1 MLVFRGVTIGDH
13 IPTPAVM
20 VVKMYSNNDS
30 SVAPF
35 RLLSGQKVH
44 PVTMTWLVGMKST
57 IWKLL
62 LLPDLSPSTST
73 WRKLRADGLFAAGA
87 YYSKKSENT
96 HPPMGILQSVDFFLV
111 LSKVFPLYFR
121 GSFCT
126 KLIIVTFRCVT
137 NGSIRFWRLVTFPKP
152 SPLFLKE
159 MASPKEVMKTLIHTP
174 PGIPGIPGPTNL
186 PLVER

>member
-87 YYSKKSENT
+87 NYSKKSET
-96 HPPMGILQSVDFFLV
+96 HILPWEFCNLLTFLLV

-137 NGSIRFWRLVTFPKP
+137 LINLLLLVGYLSKTSPFFLRNGSSQRGHENTWKHWCTGG
-152 SPLFLKE
+152 SQ
-159 MASPKEVMKTLIHTP
+159 ASQIP
-174 PGIPGIPGPTNL
+174 PIYP
-186 PLVER
+186 

>member
-20 VVKMYSNNDS
+20 VAKMYSNNDS
-30 SVAPF
+30 SVAPIQ
-35 RLLSGQKVH
+35 LLSGQNVH

-87 YYSKKSENT
+87 NYSKKSET
-96 HPPMGILQSVDFFLV
+96 HILPWEFCNLLTFFLLV
-111 LSKVFPLYFR
+111 LSKYSHCTSEVLSVLSWSLSPFVVSQTNQSASGGWLPFR
-121 GSFCT
+121 NSPPFFKG
-126 KLIIVTFRCVT
+126 
-137 NGSIRFWRLVTFPKP
+137 NGSSQRGHENTDT
-152 SPLFLKE
+152 PLGGSQ
-159 MASPKEVMKTLIHTP
+159 APQVP
-174 PGIPGIPGPTNL
+174 PIYH
-186 PLVER
+186 